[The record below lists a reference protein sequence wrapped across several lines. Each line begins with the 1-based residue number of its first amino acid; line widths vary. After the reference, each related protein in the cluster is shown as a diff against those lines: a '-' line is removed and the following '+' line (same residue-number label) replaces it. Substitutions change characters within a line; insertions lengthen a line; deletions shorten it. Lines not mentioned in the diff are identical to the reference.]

1 MLAEAFFAK
10 LESASRLLNAN
21 QVSFRGCEFRLRIR
35 DIGHSHQ
42 FIDVFGRYREYPLSQ
57 RSLHLVKAGA
67 HHDGDALAAEPAGR
81 AAAHPGPGQA
91 HRPRVHDVHPRQ
103 LHVSTRSAVTIEK
116 GFNAGAKLIEGVICR
131 NGE

>member
-35 DIGHSHQ
+35 DIGHSYQ

-57 RSLHLVKAGA
+57 LSLHLVKER
-67 HHDGDALAAEPAGR
+67 L
-81 AAAHPGPGQA
+81 
-91 HRPRVHDVHPRQ
+91 
-103 LHVSTRSAVTIEK
+103 
-116 GFNAGAKLIEGVICR
+116 FGVIAFCLA
-131 NGE
+131 GEFEVLGRR